1 MEAKSVL
8 NTSHMNEEEDRLP
21 REMATYNFVYVTDA
35 ESGECKLMIRYFPE
49 VHDIN
54 LVDLYLQR

>member
-49 VHDIN
+49 VKDVN
-54 LVDLYLQR
+54 LVDMYLQR

>member
-1 MEAKSVL
+1 
-8 NTSHMNEEEDRLP
+8 
-21 REMATYNFVYVTDA
+21 MATYNFFYVTDA

-54 LVDLYLQR
+54 LVDIYLQR

>member
-8 NTSHMNEEEDRLP
+8 NTPHMDEEEDRLP

-49 VHDIN
+49 VQDVN
-54 LVDLYLQR
+54 LVDMYLQR

>member
-49 VHDIN
+49 VQDVN